1 MTTKSSGDLPNEK
14 GFSNV
19 VDWTKVGEV
28 AETVVKDTLGRNNT
42 GKKDDVIIPK
52 PAPVSEKKILGL
64 HPMTFI
70 ITTVSILALSITG
83 IIIYKKFNK

>member
-1 MTTKSSGDLPNEK
+1 MIRRSESLPNDSK
-14 GFSNV
+14 FSNA

-28 AETVVKDTLGRNNT
+28 AETVKDTLGRNA
-42 GKKDDVIIPK
+42 GKKDEVVVK
-52 PAPVSEKKILGL
+52 PAPISEKKILGL

-70 ITTVSILALSITG
+70 ITSVSILALSITG